1 MKIIINE
8 EEKIILNG
16 EELKDNQVNS
26 EFLEKV
32 VECGLSNEL
41 EIEIKVDENLPVS
54 KLFLDIKNMVNPDS
68 EFRKKLE
75 EIEEEKKK
83 VSESKEPES
92 EFDS

>member
-75 EIEEEKKK
+75 EIEVEKKK

>member
-8 EEKIILNG
+8 DEKIILNG

-41 EIEIKVDENLPVS
+41 EIEIKGDENSPVS

>member
-8 EEKIILNG
+8 DEKIILNG

-41 EIEIKVDENLPVS
+41 EIEIKGDENLPVS

>member
-8 EEKIILNG
+8 DEKIILNG

-32 VECGLSNEL
+32 VECGLANEL
-41 EIEIKVDENLPVS
+41 EIEINGDETLPVS

>member
-41 EIEIKVDENLPVS
+41 EIEIKGDENLSVS

-68 EFRKKLE
+68 EFRKKLK

>member
-8 EEKIILNG
+8 DEKIILNG

-41 EIEIKVDENLPVS
+41 EIEIKGDENLPVS

-75 EIEEEKKK
+75 EIEQEKKK
-83 VSESKEPES
+83 LSESKEPES

>member
-41 EIEIKVDENLPVS
+41 EIEIKGDENLPVS

>member
-41 EIEIKVDENLPVS
+41 EIEIKVDKNLPVS

>member
-32 VECGLSNEL
+32 VESGLSNEL

>member
-1 MKIIINE
+1 M
-8 EEKIILNG
+8 
-16 EELKDNQVNS
+16 KDNQVNS

-41 EIEIKVDENLPVS
+41 EIEIKGDENLPVS

>member
-32 VECGLSNEL
+32 VECGLLNEL

-92 EFDS
+92 EFDF